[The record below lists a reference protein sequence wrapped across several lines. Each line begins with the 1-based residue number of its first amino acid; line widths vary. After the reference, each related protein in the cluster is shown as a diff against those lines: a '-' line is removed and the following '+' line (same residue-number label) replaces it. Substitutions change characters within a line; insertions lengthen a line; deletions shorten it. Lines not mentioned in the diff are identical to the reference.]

1 MSRGKIMKGVDIKAI
16 YLLLPLIIGSFIF
29 NVAQYVELRNMHLEL
44 NNVKVENDRLFD
56 IVKILEEE
64 NRMFKNYFDE
74 KIFSVG
80 CSLRKMLTLS
90 YYRAQ
95 VGYPPVDV
103 GQLKTVIYVFEDN
116 STLELVLRVVT
127 QPGLFIPLTIQKG
140 DATHPDYATEIDEKN
155 PAVRYAPILWSEKV
169 NASKIDPDR
178 ISVSYSIPLK
188 ERGWYTISFTE
199 KIRFPGGQSLPGVT
213 WQNGKFTVLPLSFS
227 LDIRVSTKE
236 KYWIPFAVNEAK
248 TR

>member
-1 MSRGKIMKGVDIKAI
+1 MKWIDIKAI
-16 YLLLPLIIGSFIF
+16 YLLIPLLIGSFLF
-29 NVAQYVELRNMHLEL
+29 NVVQYVELKNVHLEL
-44 NNVKVENDRLFD
+44 NNVKVENDRLSD
-56 IVKILEEE
+56 ILTILEAE
-64 NRMFKNYFDE
+64 NRMLKNYFDAR
-74 KIFSVG
+74 IFGVG
-80 CSLRKMLTLS
+80 CSLRKILTLS

-116 STLELVLRVVT
+116 STLELVLQVLT
-127 QPGLFIPLTIQKG
+127 HPGLFIPLTIQKG
-140 DATHPDYATEIDEKN
+140 DATHPDYATEVDEKN
-155 PAVRYAPILWSEKV
+155 PAVRYAPVLWSEKV

-188 ERGWYTISFTE
+188 ERGWYTISFTG
-199 KIRFPGGQSLPGVT
+199 KIRLPGGQSLPGVT
-213 WQNGKFTVLPLSFS
+213 WQNGTFTVLPLSLS

-236 KYWIPFAVNEAK
+236 RYWAPFVVNEAK